1 MTAIQAAVVKNTRVL
16 RTENKSTATATTKG
30 NIMDLTAGLAVDATS
45 GSTRN
50 TIVGIC
56 NQTIAAADSLGQVD
70 ILVPSHGDTFV
81 VDSTNNSDA
90 THNGQ
95 LMVIG
100 ANAHT
105 INNTGTTDANGVVKQ
120 VGVFGATTD
129 KKIIVEFALIA

>member
-1 MTAIQAAVVKNTRVL
+1 MSEIKQAVVKNTRVI
-16 RTENKSTATATTKG
+16 RKENKNTSTVCTKG

-45 GSTRN
+45 GSTTA

-56 NQTIAAADSLGQVD
+56 NETIAAADALSQVE
-70 ILVPSHGDTFV
+70 ILVPGKGDTFV

-95 LMVIG
+95 AMIVG

-105 INNTGTTDANGVVKQ
+105 INNTGTTDPAGVVKQ
-120 VGVFGATTD
+120 VGVYGATGD
-129 KKIIVEFALIA
+129 KKIIVEFL